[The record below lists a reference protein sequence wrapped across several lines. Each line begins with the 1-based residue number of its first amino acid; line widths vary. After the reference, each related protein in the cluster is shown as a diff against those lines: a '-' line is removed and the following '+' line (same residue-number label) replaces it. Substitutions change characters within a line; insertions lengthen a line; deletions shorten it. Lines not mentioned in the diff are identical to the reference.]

1 MNILKHL
8 LNMYFDFV
16 SYIVTQVVGSIRVSK
31 CFEHNSWILKILWRI
46 SEDGPSFKVGVTI
59 VGGV

>member
-31 CFEHNSWILKILWRI
+31 CFEHNS
-46 SEDGPSFKVGVTI
+46 
-59 VGGV
+59 